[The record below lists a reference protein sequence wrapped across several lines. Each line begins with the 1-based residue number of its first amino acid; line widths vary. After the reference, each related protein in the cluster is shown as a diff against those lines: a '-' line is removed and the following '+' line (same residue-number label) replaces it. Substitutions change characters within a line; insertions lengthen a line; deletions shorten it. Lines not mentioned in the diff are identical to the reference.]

1 MKIAY
6 ILLLVLIALAATFPD
21 THNVSVPII
30 FAIFGG
36 LVAVELKKQNHHQA

>member
-21 THNVSVPII
+21 AHTVFVPTI

-36 LVAVELKKQNHHQA
+36 IVAIEIKRQNHHHA

>member
-21 THNVSVPII
+21 THTVFVPTI